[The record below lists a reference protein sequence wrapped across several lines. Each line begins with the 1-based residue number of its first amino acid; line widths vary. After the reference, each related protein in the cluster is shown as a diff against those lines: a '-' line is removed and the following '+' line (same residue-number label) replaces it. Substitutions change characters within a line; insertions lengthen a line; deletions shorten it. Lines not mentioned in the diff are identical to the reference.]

1 MIPAASGIGSR
12 LISITHMRTRATFD
26 FFLTN
31 SLTLAKLEVVTGVQ
45 DWVTPMTFMTLHI
58 MKYSRS
64 ILYTN
69 VLDTVRSRD
78 VSSVITLTVGGR
90 DPTSGGDLIAA

>member
-1 MIPAASGIGSR
+1 MTPAASGIGSR

-26 FFLTN
+26 LFLTN

-64 ILYTN
+64 MLYT
-69 VLDTVRSRD
+69 
-78 VSSVITLTVGGR
+78 
-90 DPTSGGDLIAA
+90 

>member
-1 MIPAASGIGSR
+1 
-12 LISITHMRTRATFD
+12 MRTCATFD

-45 DWVTPMTFMTLHI
+45 DWVTPTTFMTLHI
-58 MKYSRS
+58 MKDSRRM
-64 ILYTN
+64 LYTN

-78 VSSVITLTVGGR
+78 VSNVITLTVGGQ
-90 DPTSGGDLIAA
+90 DPTSGGDSIAA

>member
-1 MIPAASGIGSR
+1 MTPAASGIGSR

-45 DWVTPMTFMTLHI
+45 DWVTPTTSITLTI
-58 MKYSRS
+58 IRVSCSMLPS
-64 ILYTN
+64 N
-69 VLDTVRSRD
+69 VLDSVRGRD
-78 VSSVITLTVGGR
+78 VSTVITLTVGGR
-90 DPTSGGDLIAA
+90 DPT

>member
-1 MIPAASGIGSR
+1 MIPVASGTGPG
-12 LISITHMRTRATFD
+12 LLSIIQMRTRATFD

-45 DWVTPMTFMTLHI
+45 DWMTPTTFLTLCI
-58 MKYSRS
+58 IRDSRS
-64 ILYTN
+64 MLYTN

-78 VSSVITLTVGGR
+78 VSSVITFTVGGR
-90 DPTSGGDLIAA
+90 DPTSDGDSIIA